1 MFLPFLDQEH
11 LVRTRCGSVTVA
23 VYGDEDRPALVTYP
37 DVGLNCEC
45 HHRFYNLLITVMT
58 GFCDHQ
64 PHMANMLL
72 FFCWIGQTCHVSKD
86 CSSARKLRL
95 CCSTISASTTS
106 ILRGTRSVMPIQP
119 LSCVMLWPCV
129 DSASYMIFVVA
140 CVKSPTAG
148 SGSNPIWCAGAI
160 CWWSCWSGCR
170 CARFLQVLYR
180 DSWQLTLVP
189 VHGFFTVW
197 SLSIEIIHWIV
208 KGV

>member
-1 MFLPFLDQEH
+1 MLGWDSNVSSWRLIVPAFIYLEVAQNLPNLACSTSKFLLFGLRSGQCWLGCGLALKAKKDVPFLDQEH

-72 FFCWIGQTCHVSKD
+72 FFCWLGQTYHVSKD

-106 ILRGTRSVMPIQP
+106 ILRGTRSVMPVQP
-119 LSCVMLWPCV
+119 SSCVMLGLC
-129 DSASYMIFVVA
+129 
-140 CVKSPTAG
+140 
-148 SGSNPIWCAGAI
+148 
-160 CWWSCWSGCR
+160 
-170 CARFLQVLYR
+170 
-180 DSWQLTLVP
+180 
-189 VHGFFTVW
+189 
-197 SLSIEIIHWIV
+197 
-208 KGV
+208 